1 MSEQHEPTSTLVR
14 RGRLLGIDHGDK
26 HIGVALSDAAWL
38 TVRPLMV
45 IQRRTKTEDFAIIRE
60 VITKQQVVGVIVGL
74 PLNPERD
81 EDADDRPTRATTVRR
96 WASRL
101 AAVLSVPVYLWEEQ
115 FSTEEAIAILMDR
128 EIEIEGRID
137 DHAAAVIL
145 QTFIDAHPLEVPLPA
160 PIKRVGGASAAS
172 PPNS

>member
-1 MSEQHEPTSTLVR
+1 MSDQHEQPFTLVR
-14 RGRLLGIDHGDK
+14 RGRLLGLDHGDK
-26 HIGVALSDAAWL
+26 HIGVALSDAAWM

-45 IQRRTKTEDFAIIRE
+45 IQRRTKAEDFTIINE

-81 EDADDRPTRATTVRR
+81 EEGSDRPTRASTVRR

-115 FSTEEAIAILMDR
+115 FSTEEAIALLMDR
-128 EIEIEGRID
+128 EIAIEGRID

-145 QTFIDAHPLEVPLPA
+145 QTFIDAHPLEVSLPA
-160 PIKRVGGASAAS
+160 PIKRMGGASTAS
-172 PPNS
+172 PTDS